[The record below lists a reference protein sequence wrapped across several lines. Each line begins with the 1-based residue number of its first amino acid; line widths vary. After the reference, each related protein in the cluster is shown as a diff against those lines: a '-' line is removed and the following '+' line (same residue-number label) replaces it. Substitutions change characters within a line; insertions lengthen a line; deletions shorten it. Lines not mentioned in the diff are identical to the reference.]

1 MKKGFLLLV
10 ADVLSIITIVLC
22 LVQKLPQIRDLYG
35 YKSARGELWV
45 RHAFE
50 LISNGVYSILT
61 GISAMSLYLEL
72 FSYTSMM
79 LYNYCY
85 GYSLLSYME
94 YPVLLIQEYI
104 LILLV
109 LKYQRQLN
117 QRTFAYG
124 GGYIVIVL
132 LFAYQ
137 ILPKFLLALLV
148 VSESHAIDCD
158 VVYWWMEF
166 LYSHFAHQLE
176 PPAKSSNWL
185 KFFVR
190 KIRRPSAWR
199 HGFCRHSPIWVSS
212 MPKFLFHS
220 LLRKFVYFCSI
231 DFA

>member
-1 MKKGFLLLV
+1 M
-10 ADVLSIITIVLC
+10 
-22 LVQKLPQIRDLYG
+22 
-35 YKSARGELWV
+35 
-45 RHAFE
+45 RHKFE
-50 LISNGVYSILT
+50 LISNGVSTTIT

-117 QRTFAYG
+117 QRTCAYCA
-124 GGYIVIVL
+124 GYIVVVL

-148 VSESHAIDCD
+148 VSESYPPYTASD
-158 VVYWWMEF
+158 VVLTDDLNSFFTAILHTNW
-166 LYSHFAHQLE
+166 SHQQNH
-176 PPAKSSNWL
+176 PT
-185 KFFVR
+185 
-190 KIRRPSAWR
+190 
-199 HGFCRHSPIWVSS
+199 
-212 MPKFLFHS
+212 
-220 LLRKFVYFCSI
+220 
-231 DFA
+231 D